1 MVSSKEVI
9 AKGVG
14 RKYVEPRDPIK
25 TDDEFRETEGDE
37 RERERNMR
45 TYRFTSG
52 ASLPPRLL
60 ISRLM
65 GYLRTIFRFE

>member
-1 MVSSKEVI
+1 MWN
-9 AKGVG
+9 
-14 RKYVEPRDPIK
+14 
-25 TDDEFRETEGDE
+25 REIRLRPTTNFARRRGTSE